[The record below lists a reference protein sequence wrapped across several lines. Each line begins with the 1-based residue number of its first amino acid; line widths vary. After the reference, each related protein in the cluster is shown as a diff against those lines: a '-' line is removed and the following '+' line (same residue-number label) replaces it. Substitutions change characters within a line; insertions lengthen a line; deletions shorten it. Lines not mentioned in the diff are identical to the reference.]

1 MSEAAPSAETP
12 RYKRA
17 MDLAVLAAAHIAALP
32 LWALLWVAIPVLI
45 VLDDGRPVFYR
56 QRRVGKDGAL
66 FEVLKFRTMTRGSDE
81 DGPARTARD
90 DPRVTRFGRLLRRTA
105 LDELPQVLNILRGEM
120 SFVGPRALS
129 AAECAEL
136 AERLPDFVQRQAVLP
151 GLTGLAQVYNTG
163 DDPERKLAYD
173 LDYVRR
179 RSPLLDAKLLALSAA
194 NTLRGRW
201 DRRS

>member
-17 MDLAVLAAAHIAALP
+17 MDLAVLAAAHLAALP
-32 LWALLWVAIPVLI
+32 LWALLWLAIPILI
-45 VLDDGRPVFYR
+45 LLDDGRPVFYR
-56 QRRVGKDGAL
+56 QRRVGKDGAP
-66 FEVLKFRTMTRGSDE
+66 FEVLKFRTMARGSDE

-129 AAECAEL
+129 EAECAEL
-136 AERLPDFVQRQAVLP
+136 AERLPDFAQRQAVLP

-179 RSPLLDAKLLALSAA
+179 RSALLDAKLLALSAA
-194 NTLRGRW
+194 NTLRARW
-201 DRRS
+201 DRRA